1 MCGDVLC
8 RMLLYCIQ
16 ASTFQ
21 GLCHM
26 TASFLSVHVCHGCC
40 CRWLTRCRSCSR
52 WRDAPRGRYLHFG
65 NVGHEAIYKVV
76 CRDVS
81 VLQAGDDHLL
91 EGGHAVAERRF
102 HDLCQ
107 PIGGLRKVAMV
118 SAPQRLCVNNWCL
131 MLSLHTTGNRSGQH
145 SHTDIDTQKHVGP
158 HAIMLHTLTTA
169 SVSMC
174 SSTSCHVVSS
184 SAEKPGATV
193 AARLRD
199 IAGALRLLLLS
210 FGLEGSL

>member
-1 MCGDVLC
+1 MYATAAAVDGSPDAVLVVVGEMHHADVTSTLGMWAMKPFTRSSAEMFPFC
-8 RMLLYCIQ
+8 RR
-16 ASTFQ
+16 A
-21 GLCHM
+21 M
-26 TASFLSVHVCHGCC
+26 TISWKEDTLSPNAGFMISAN
-40 CRWLTRCRSCSR
+40 LS
-52 WRDAPRGRYLHFG
+52 A
-65 NVGHEAIYKVV
+65 
-76 CRDVS
+76 VS
-81 VLQAGDDHLL
+81 
-91 EGGHAVAERRF
+91 
-102 HDLCQ
+102 
-107 PIGGLRKVAMV
+107 LRKVAMV

-184 SAEKPGATV
+184 SAEKLGATV
-193 AARLRD
+193 AARLRG

-210 FGLEGSL
+210 FGLDGSL

>member
-1 MCGDVLC
+1 
-8 RMLLYCIQ
+8 
-16 ASTFQ
+16 
-21 GLCHM
+21 
-26 TASFLSVHVCHGCC
+26 
-40 CRWLTRCRSCSR
+40 
-52 WRDAPRGRYLHFG
+52 
-65 NVGHEAIYKVV
+65 VGHEAIYKVV

-184 SAEKPGATV
+184 SAEKLGATV
-193 AARLRD
+193 AARLRG

-210 FGLEGSL
+210 FGLDGSL